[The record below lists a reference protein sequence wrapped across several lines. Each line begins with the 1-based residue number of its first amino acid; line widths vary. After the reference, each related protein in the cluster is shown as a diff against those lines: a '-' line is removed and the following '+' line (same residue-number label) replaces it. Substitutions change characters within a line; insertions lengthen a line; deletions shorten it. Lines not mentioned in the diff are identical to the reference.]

1 MSGKDGGGQSAREDT
16 EGAEAVVC
24 GAQHSNC
31 GCEGT
36 FCIFSCWPGG
46 HEFEIR
52 FRIGVGIGCGKA
64 TLSFLK

>member
-36 FCIFSCWPGG
+36 FCIFL
-46 HEFEIR
+46 
-52 FRIGVGIGCGKA
+52 VGRVVMSLKFVSVLVLVLIVA
-64 TLSFLK
+64 RPRSLS

>member
-31 GCEGT
+31 GCKGT
-36 FCIFSCWPGG
+36 FCIFL
-46 HEFEIR
+46 
-52 FRIGVGIGCGKA
+52 VGRVVRSLKFVSVLVLVLVVEKPRS
-64 TLSFLK
+64 LS

>member
-36 FCIFSCWPGG
+36 FCIFLVGRVRG

-52 FRIGVGIGCGKA
+52 FRIGVGIGCGKV
-64 TLSFLK
+64 LK